1 MSSGSL
7 VRAVF
12 DVTVENQ
19 GNVAKENLT
28 RIVLPRY
35 GHPEQLKGTLWTA
48 RFFLELSIFRGG
60 SFIMATDRL
69 SVNRM
74 HSSNVNIP
82 MGSKP

>member
-12 DVTVENQ
+12 EVTVENQ

-35 GHPEQLKGTLWTA
+35 GHPEQQKGTLWTA
-48 RFFLELSIFRGG
+48 RFFWSSRYSEGG
-60 SFIMATDRL
+60 
-69 SVNRM
+69 V
-74 HSSNVNIP
+74 SSWQPI
-82 MGSKP
+82 G